1 VSSDQRR
8 FPFLVSRLPVLVGL
22 VLLGCATLRSALQF
36 QAPEFTLH
44 ELRVTSIGLTGGT
57 MDLVFDVYN
66 PNSYRLRSTRLQVG
80 IDLES
85 THFGDA
91 ELTQP
96 LDLTEQSHGMVIVPI
111 RFEWAG
117 IGAGAKALLTRR
129 EIHYGFNGAALLDTP
144 LGDQRVGLHGTGTV
158 PLSKLVP

>member
-1 VSSDQRR
+1 MVGGCAARNERRETGNVSSDQRR

-22 VLLGCATLRSALQF
+22 VLLGCATLRSALPF

-85 THFGDA
+85 TDRKSTR
-91 ELTQP
+91 LNS
-96 LDLTEQSHGMVIVPI
+96 SH
-111 RFEWAG
+111 
-117 IGAGAKALLTRR
+117 
-129 EIHYGFNGAALLDTP
+129 
-144 LGDQRVGLHGTGTV
+144 
-158 PLSKLVP
+158 